1 MFHGFIGKVQTHLF
15 FYFSGNAILAV
26 GMISPSG
33 HGEAE
38 LSMKKTSNTAYTVT
52 YTCKEAGEHV
62 LSVKYGD
69 EDIPGSP
76 FSIHT

>member
-1 MFHGFIGKVQTHLF
+1 MVLPSF
-15 FYFSGNAILAV
+15 FSFLGQAILAV

-38 LSMKKTSNTAYTVT
+38 ITMKKTSNTQYLGVSCPVS
-52 YTCKEAGEHV
+52 YICKEAGEHV

-76 FSIHT
+76 FNVHT